1 MEEAYLGVD
10 IGSISTKGVI
20 IDKNYKILASEYI
33 WTEGDPMGAARKL
46 IELLEKQFDKE
57 KYQIVATGTT
67 GSARKLVGA
76 MLGATMVKNE
86 ITAHAVGTTTLY
98 PDVRTILEIG
108 GQDSKIIL
116 VENGVAVDYAM
127 NTLCAAGTGS
137 FLSSQAKRL
146 GVEVEDFGKIA
157 LTSKHPT
164 QLAARCTVFAE
175 SDLVHKIQMGHTK
188 EDIIAGL
195 CRSVVNNY
203 LNNVGKGKK
212 IVSPIVFQGGVSKNI
227 GVVEAFKKALG
238 CDIIVDENGHLMG
251 ALGIAILAGKGNKK
265 KVFDFSVEDMVFKT
279 REINCGRCPNN
290 CEIICVYRDDM
301 LIDSWGNRCDKGAL
315 KAGTRTGNEITKSY
329 GRFHDTPAR
338 RRTADRRRP
347 AGKAVPD
354 ADRGLQH
361 HAARKEEKRRHRGLI
376 FVHAA
381 PPRDYGS
388 FMDPIYGRP
397 GTDRPDGHA
406 GSDLRNLPAALRRLD
421 ARSGTTVRP
430 QLKIT
435 KDNAMK
441 IICIARNYAAHAEEL
456 DRQVGGGTP
465 CPPEP
470 AWFLK
475 PDTAL
480 LRNNDPFYIP
490 AFSQE
495 VHYECELVVR
505 INRVGKGIAERFAH
519 RYYDQVG
526 LGIDFTARDLQRQA
540 IAEGLPWERCKAFDR
555 SAALSPRFVPLQEL
569 GGDVQSL
576 HFTLEVN
583 GQTRQRGDT
592 SGMLFSVDRII
603 ASVSQY
609 MTLRMGDL
617 LYTGT
622 PAGVG
627 PVRPGDNLRAVLE
640 GRELLNFDIR

>member
-1 MEEAYLGVD
+1 
-10 IGSISTKGVI
+10 
-20 IDKNYKILASEYI
+20 
-33 WTEGDPMGAARKL
+33 
-46 IELLEKQFDKE
+46 
-57 KYQIVATGTT
+57 
-67 GSARKLVGA
+67 
-76 MLGATMVKNE
+76 
-86 ITAHAVGTTTLY
+86 
-98 PDVRTILEIG
+98 
-108 GQDSKIIL
+108 
-116 VENGVAVDYAM
+116 
-127 NTLCAAGTGS
+127 
-137 FLSSQAKRL
+137 
-146 GVEVEDFGKIA
+146 
-157 LTSKHPT
+157 
-164 QLAARCTVFAE
+164 
-175 SDLVHKIQMGHTK
+175 
-188 EDIIAGL
+188 
-195 CRSVVNNY
+195 
-203 LNNVGKGKK
+203 
-212 IVSPIVFQGGVSKNI
+212 
-227 GVVEAFKKALG
+227 
-238 CDIIVDENGHLMG
+238 
-251 ALGIAILAGKGNKK
+251 
-265 KVFDFSVEDMVFKT
+265 
-279 REINCGRCPNN
+279 
-290 CEIICVYRDDM
+290 
-301 LIDSWGNRCDKGAL
+301 
-315 KAGTRTGNEITKSY
+315 
-329 GRFHDTPAR
+329 
-338 RRTADRRRP
+338 
-347 AGKAVPD
+347 
-354 ADRGLQH
+354 
-361 HAARKEEKRRHRGLI
+361 
-376 FVHAA
+376 
-381 PPRDYGS
+381 
-388 FMDPIYGRP
+388 
-397 GTDRPDGHA
+397 
-406 GSDLRNLPAALRRLD
+406 
-421 ARSGTTVRP
+421 
-430 QLKIT
+430 
-435 KDNAMK
+435 MK

-456 DRQVGGGTP
+456 DRQAGGGTP